1 MPEASH
7 DATPEEYAMT
17 ENVEIAAGE
26 LITYLVQLHS
36 SLVEAILSNSLA

>member
-36 SLVEAILSNSLA
+36 SSEAILSNSLA